1 MWYTNHMMKNR
12 LLALAAC
19 VAFAGFAAGPR
30 ILFDTDMVEDYDD
43 VGALACLHALA
54 DEGKCEILAMA
65 SCTRDNQ
72 SVAAI
77 EIVNAYY
84 GRPGIPVGCA
94 KELGVVG
101 VPGGNPQ
108 RPGHR
113 KFTRLAEAYPHWV
126 KHLNSNDAPDAN
138 DVYRRALAAAPD
150 RSVVFCSVGF
160 LTNVRR
166 LLETKGD
173 RHSPLDGR
181 ELVKRKVRVW
191 YVMACRLP
199 KGQEYN
205 AMHDGPSAQIAFARW
220 PTPIVVSD
228 WALGRHIYSGRTVAE
243 RAYPYPNPVHDLF
256 AEALPSRACVLAG
269 KAEEKG
275 VKILLPIDNRVADHF
290 GEDAVPEVVASD
302 AIPDDRE
309 GMDIGPKTEELY
321 AEAVKGAKTVFWNG
335 PMGVFE
341 FDNFAHGTQAIAE
354 AVAEA
359 DCTSIIGGG
368 DSVAAVNKF
377 NLADKMS
384 WISTGGGASMELV
397 EGKALP
403 GVEAL
408 LDA

>member
-1 MWYTNHMMKNR
+1 MWYTVHTMKDR
-12 LLALAAC
+12 LLALVAC
-19 VAFAGFAAGPR
+19 VALAGFAAGPK
-30 ILFDTDMVEDYDD
+30 ILLDTDMVEDYDD

-72 SVAAI
+72 SVAVL

-84 GRPGIPVGCA
+84 GRPDIPVGCA

-126 KHLNSNDAPDAN
+126 KHFNSNDAPDAN
-138 DVYRRALAAAPD
+138 EVYRKALAAAPD
-150 RSVVFCSVGF
+150 QGVVFCSIGF

-173 RHSPLDGR
+173 RYSPLDGR
-181 ELVKRKVRVW
+181 ELVKRKVRAW
-191 YVMACRLP
+191 YVMAGRLP
-199 KGQEYN
+199 KGREYN
-205 AMHDGPSAQIAFARW
+205 MMHDGPSAQIAFARW

-256 AEALPSRACVLAG
+256 AWSLPTRACVLAG

-275 VKILLPIDNRVADHF
+275 VGGRCSWD
-290 GEDAVPEVVASD
+290 
-302 AIPDDRE
+302 
-309 GMDIGPKTEELY
+309 
-321 AEAVKGAKTVFWNG
+321 EATVL
-335 PMGVFE
+335 
-341 FDNFAHGTQAIAE
+341 
-354 AVAEA
+354 
-359 DCTSIIGGG
+359 
-368 DSVAAVNKF
+368 AAVYGPTRF
-377 NLADKMS
+377 FEVERGTLAVDATGLSEWTPDAKGCVQRLVPAVTRERRRYTNHDVGAILDELIAREPKCCRTDEAITGTCPARPS
-384 WISTGGGASMELV
+384 AVYAIISPL
-397 EGKALP
+397 
-403 GVEAL
+403 
-408 LDA
+408 